1 MEVPGVI
8 KVFIGG
14 DDALTACSLFS
25 LSFRLQ
31 DGTVCSISNIET
43 KDVYGWIP
51 KGDGDLAGWLGV

>member
-1 MEVPGVI
+1 MGCRASLKFLLVEPVHLRHV
-8 KVFIGG
+8 
-14 DDALTACSLFS
+14 LFS

-51 KGDGDLAGWLGV
+51 KGDGDLAGWLR